1 MPLTIKLQPSTA
13 RHKGLGSSEAQAMRE
28 VVMDPR
34 TRRII
39 RVTVQD
45 VYDTYQRMGALVG
58 NGKDNIRQRKEM
70 LLDFKFTKA
79 DIDN

>member
-1 MPLTIKLQPSTA
+1 
-13 RHKGLGSSEAQAMRE
+13 MRE

-39 RVTVQD
+39 RVTAND
-45 VYDTYQRMGALVG
+45 INTMEKMGALVG
-58 NGKDNIRQRKEM
+58 NGKENIYQRKEM
-70 LLDFKFTKA
+70 LMDFKFTKA